1 MKKQHTTYKQ
11 QHKQQNNMFNIT
23 KQPTTFHMKVDAV
36 KF

>member
-11 QHKQQNNMFNIT
+11 QQQNNMFNIT